1 MTMNKCWTCDNSKTV
16 GDHNDP
22 EIDCKLGRDIFSS
35 DSCDEGKIP
44 VTFDILRYMKA
55 GRGKVTISNEETGNR
70 YTFKFSKG
78 QARTNSEMIFV
89 KLLTGANNES
99 DYTYVGVLTDNGIKL
114 TSASKVT
121 AEAPSYKAFNWVI
134 RHLSALDK
142 YPQVKVYHEGV
153 CGKCGRAL
161 TTPESIKSGIGP
173 ECGKR
178 MS

>member
-1 MTMNKCWTCDNSKTV
+1 MNKCWTCDNSKTV
-16 GDHNDP
+16 GNPNDP
-22 EIDCKLGRDIFSS
+22 EIDCKLGRSIFDS
-35 DSCDEGKIP
+35 DTCDEGKNP

-70 YTFKFSKG
+70 YTFKFSNIENGKM
-78 QARTNSEMIFV
+78 TFV

-121 AEAPSYKAFNWVI
+121 AEAPSYRAFNWVI
-134 RHLSALDK
+134 RHLSTLDK

-153 CGKCGRAL
+153 CGRCGRTL